1 MIEVRRTEQTLCVS
15 SLRKFSTV
23 MFGVFRS
30 KDHEETFCGRAS
42 PGGEQIMHARFDSLL
57 AFSPNHPVL
66 FALLPNY

>member
-1 MIEVRRTEQTLCVS
+1 
-15 SLRKFSTV
+15 